1 MAAFFRMVFVE
12 FTSFGRRWSEHLD
25 DEAYR
30 ALQNALLDNPDAGV
44 RIPGTGGLRKI
55 RWAAEGWGKR
65 GGVRVI
71 YCPAHVCSVILMLLV
86 YSNQQDDL
94 TPEQKRILAGVVR
107 AELEQAGGQ

>member
-1 MAAFFRMVFVE
+1 MIFVE
-12 FTSFGRRWSEHLD
+12 FTSFSRRRSEYLD

-55 RWAAEGWGKR
+55 RWSAEGRGKR

-71 YCPAHVCSVILMLLV
+71 YYPVQARSVILMLLV
-86 YSNQQDDL
+86 YPKNQQDDL
-94 TPEQKRILAGVVR
+94 TPEQKRLLAGLVR
-107 AELEQAGGQ
+107 AELEQAGEP

>member
-1 MAAFFRMVFVE
+1 MIFVE
-12 FTSFGRRWSEHLD
+12 FTSFSRRRSEHLD

-55 RWAAEGWGKR
+55 RWAAQGRGKR

-71 YCPAHVCSVILMLLV
+71 YYPVYARSIILMLLV
-86 YSNQQDDL
+86 YPKNQQDDL
-94 TPEQKRILAGVVR
+94 TSEQKRILMELVR
-107 AELEQAGGQ
+107 AELQPAGDP

>member
-1 MAAFFRMVFVE
+1 MIFVE
-12 FTSFGRRWSEHLD
+12 FTSFARRRSEHLD

-55 RWAAEGWGKR
+55 RWAAEGRGKR

-71 YCPAHVCSVILMLLV
+71 YYPIHERNVILMLLL
-86 YSNQQDDL
+86 YPKNQQDDL
-94 TPEQKRILAGVVR
+94 TSEQKRLLAALAR
-107 AELEQAGGQ
+107 AELQQAEER

>member
-1 MAAFFRMVFVE
+1 MIFVE
-12 FTSFGRRWSEHLD
+12 FTSFARRRREHLD

-55 RWAAEGWGKR
+55 RWAAEGRGKR

-71 YCPAHVCSVILMLLV
+71 YYSMHSRSVILMLLV
-86 YSNQQDDL
+86 YPKNQQDDL
-94 TPEQKRILAGVVR
+94 TSEQKRILAELVR
-107 AELEQAGGQ
+107 AELQQAGNS

>member
-1 MAAFFRMVFVE
+1 MIFVE
-12 FTSFGRRWSEHLD
+12 FTSFSRHRSENLN

-55 RWAAEGWGKR
+55 RWGTEGRGKR

-71 YCPAHVCSVILMLLV
+71 YYPVQGRGVILMLLI
-86 YSNQQDDL
+86 YPKNQQDDL
-94 TPEQKRILAGVVR
+94 TSEQKRIMAELVR
-107 AELEQAGGQ
+107 AELQQAGDS